1 MLPIFAKERNNIMD
15 AIMVLLGMAI
25 AVFGSFF
32 VGITSLKKK
41 KMTMKILRYQKIIH
55 QMHIT

>member
-32 VGITSLKKK
+32 VGITS
-41 KMTMKILRYQKIIH
+41 
-55 QMHIT
+55 